1 MITPEVYEKF
11 RDDVLEV
18 IHNKDIFEAQKIKVL
33 VGIMGSG
40 KSYFQ
45 GNELPEEQLK
55 AFDKLKFII
64 RVAPKNETC
73 DDDIFPKEK
82 KNKDGKK
89 FKYRDI
95 THIKDPSQMDEK
107 LEDCADTDNIFIFS
121 ITHARFSKNFESF
134 IKYAQVSV
142 LWIEE
147 VHEFLAVGDAGPN
160 AYREGTGFA
169 SNYAAKC
176 ATRFKRWMKQNGR
189 IISFT
194 ATPTLHQSEYNEYIR
209 DSKGNPTDE
218 KFSQLFYKC
227 NELWN
232 NKVTLPSAIPNQAWV
247 DKTIAYDLTKSDTQN
262 SVTKCVGDMVDSLLH
277 REELLD

>member
-73 DDDIFPKEK
+73 DDGIFPKEK
-82 KNKDGKK
+82 HVDGKK

-95 THIKDPSQMDEK
+95 THISKKDSIQILSHSAGLAQIDTLDYNVTFQCDVCYPVEGMVLEASVKNITKAGIRATVSDE
-107 LEDCADTDNIFIFS
+107 NNPII
-121 ITHARFSKNFESF
+121 I
-134 IKYAQVSV
+134 
-142 LWIEE
+142 
-147 VHEFLAVGDAGPN
+147 FLARDLHLDN
-160 AYREGTGFA
+160 DSFHNLNIDDRIE
-169 SNYAAKC
+169 SNVIG
-176 ATRFKRWMKQNGR
+176 TRFEYGDPCIY
-189 IISFT
+189 II
-194 ATPTLHQSEYNEYIR
+194 
-209 DSKGNPTDE
+209 G
-218 KFSQLFYKC
+218 
-227 NELWN
+227 ELI
-232 NKVTLPSAIPNQAWV
+232 KKIDA
-247 DKTIAYDLTKSDTQN
+247 
-262 SVTKCVGDMVDSLLH
+262 
-277 REELLD
+277 